1 MTDMTESAL
10 QASLG
15 RLSPI
20 QREAVEWQEGSM
32 LVLAGP
38 GSGKTQALTCRI
50 GRLLDS
56 SRDQRFRIL
65 ALTFTNK
72 AAREMMQRVSTFVPD
87 LEDRATIG
95 TFHSFCVQVLR
106 QHGVHI
112 GVRPDFAIF
121 SLDADREGV
130 LRDAVRNGM
139 EAGERVSEA
148 DGRRLPIVDQMKS
161 SYAGGANAEDSED
174 SHASLLCRLY
184 DQELRRANALDFN
197 SLVTET
203 CRLFTRFPRMAEHYQ
218 RVYPYWLVDEF
229 QDTNRAQFAL
239 IRSMSAGGFRNI
251 FAVADDDQTI
261 FEWRGASIRQ
271 IHEFAKC
278 FQPKVLQFPTNFRC
292 PPPIVA
298 AANRLAARNPRR
310 IKGKVPAVP
319 GRTDSSEDPVA
330 LKRFGSDDLERK
342 GIAEQVLK
350 AGRATWGD
358 TAILARNR
366 RLVED
371 MARELGRQQV
381 DYQIVKHHR
390 EYHSPEMRWMVA
402 CLGLVAR
409 PMDERIFQRLVDSYN
424 AFAGTELDGEL
435 LASQAESEATSYS
448 DAWLRAAE
456 AEGREAALLD
466 QVRAIERPDD
476 PRSWDDVVASFDEQ
490 APAGGE
496 ESDLAEDLVSWRAAM
511 QNFNFQRTEQ
521 SIPRFLQ
528 ELQLRSA
535 ESRPKPHSVTV
546 ATIHGAKGREF
557 RHVYLIGLADEV
569 LPTYQ
574 SLRNGPDSRQV
585 AEERRNCFVAITRAE
600 EHLTLSWAE
609 HYRGY
614 PKQPSRFLREMG
626 LIPARS
632 S

>member
-1 MTDMTESAL
+1 MTESAL
-10 QASLG
+10 KTALG

-20 QREAVEWQEGSM
+20 QREAVEWQQGSM

-56 SRDQRFRIL
+56 SRDKRFRVL

-72 AAREMMQRVSTFVPD
+72 AAREMTQRVSTFVPD
-87 LEDRATIG
+87 LDDRATVG

-106 QHGVHI
+106 QHGIHI
-112 GVRPDFAIF
+112 GIEPDFTIF
-121 SLDADREGV
+121 SLEADREGV

-139 EAGERVSEA
+139 KAGEPVSEA
-148 DGRRLPIVDQMKS
+148 DGLRLRIIDQLKS
-161 SYAGGANAEDSED
+161 TYTGGADTQDGVDSR
-174 SHASLLCRLY
+174 ANLLCRLY
-184 DQELRRANALDFN
+184 DQELRRANALDFS

-203 CRLFTRFPRMAEHYQ
+203 CRLFTTFPRMAERYQ

-239 IRSMSAGGFRNI
+239 IRSMATGGFRSI

-261 FEWRGASIRQ
+261 YEWRGANIRQ

-278 FQPKVLQFPTNFRC
+278 FEPKVLQFPTNYRC

-310 IKGKVPAVP
+310 IKGKMPAIAE
-319 GRTDSSEDPVA
+319 RTDTSENQIVLKHFGSED
-330 LKRFGSDDLERK
+330 LELE
-342 GIAEQVLK
+342 GIAKQILR
-350 AGRATWGD
+350 AGRGTWGN
-358 TAILARNR
+358 TAILARSR
-366 RLVED
+366 RLVEG
-371 MARELGRQQV
+371 MARELGRQRVAHQV
-381 DYQIVKHHR
+381 VR
-390 EYHSPEMRWMVA
+390 RRLEYLSPEMRWMVA

-409 PMDERIFQRLVDSYN
+409 PMDERLFRRLVDSYN
-424 AFAGTELDGEL
+424 AFAGTDLDGEL
-435 LASQAESEATSYS
+435 LASTAESDATSYS
-448 DAWLRAAE
+448 DVWLRAAE
-456 AEGREAALLD
+456 AEGREAALLEK
-466 QVRAIERPDD
+466 VRAIESPDH
-476 PRSWDDVVASFDEQ
+476 PRSWDGIVELFNERATADD
-490 APAGGE
+490 P
-496 ESDLAEDLVSWRAAM
+496 ESDLAEDLVRWRAAM
-511 QNFNFQRTEQ
+511 GDVKVQRAEQ
-521 SIPRFLQ
+521 SVPRFLQ
-528 ELQLRSA
+528 ELQLRSV
-535 ESRPKPHSVTV
+535 EPRPKPHSVTV

-574 SLRNGPDSRQV
+574 SLRSGPDSRLV

-600 EHLTLSWAE
+600 ENLTLSWAE
-609 HYRGY
+609 RYSGY

-632 S
+632 G

>member
-1 MTDMTESAL
+1 MTESAL

-20 QREAVEWQEGSM
+20 QREAVEWQEGAM

-50 GRLLDS
+50 GRLLES
-56 SRDQRFRIL
+56 SRDQRFRVL

-72 AAREMMQRVSTFVPD
+72 AAREMMQRVSTFVPG
-87 LEDRATIG
+87 LVDRATIG
-95 TFHSFCVQVLR
+95 TFHSFCIRVLR

-121 SLDADREGV
+121 SLDADRQGV

-148 DGRRLPIVDQMKS
+148 DGRRLPIIDRMKS
-161 SYAGGANAEDSED
+161 SSTGGASVEDSED
-174 SHASLLCRLY
+174 SHANLLCRLY
-184 DQELRRANALDFN
+184 DQELRRANALDFG

-203 CRLFTRFPRMAEHYQ
+203 CRLFNRFPRMAEHYQ
-218 RVYPYWLVDEF
+218 RIYPYWLVDEF

-239 IRSMSAGGFRNI
+239 LRSMSAGGFRSI

-261 FEWRGASIRQ
+261 YEWRGASIRQ

-278 FQPKVLQFPTNFRC
+278 FEPKVLQFPTNFRC

-310 IKGKVPAVP
+310 IKRKVPAVP
-319 GRTDSSEDPVA
+319 GRTDTSKNQIV
-330 LKRFGSDDLERK
+330 LKCFGSEDLERE
-342 GIAEQVLK
+342 GIAEQILQ
-350 AGRATWGD
+350 AGRVTWGD
-358 TAILARNR
+358 TAILARSR
-366 RLVED
+366 RLAED
-371 MARELGRQQV
+371 MAKELDRQQV
-381 DYQIVKHHR
+381 AHQVARRHR
-390 EYHSPEMRWMVA
+390 EYLSPEMRWVVA

-424 AFAGTELDGEL
+424 AFAGTDLDGEL
-435 LASQAESEATSYS
+435 LASQAESDATSYS
-448 DAWLRAAE
+448 DAWLRAAA

-476 PRSWDDVVASFDEQ
+476 PRSWEGIVASFDEQ
-490 APAGGE
+490 APAGGQ
-496 ESDLAEDLVSWRAAM
+496 ESDLAEDLASWRAAM
-511 QNFNFQRTEQ
+511 RNFKVQRTEQ

-528 ELQLRSA
+528 ELQLHSV
-535 ESRPKPHSVTV
+535 EPRPKPHSVTV

-609 HYRGY
+609 HYKGY

-626 LIPARS
+626 LIPTRS
-632 S
+632 G